1 VCCRKRLLCD
11 TVSVVTGYPSRF
23 RDVPAARE
31 AHGAAVDL
39 IVESVGLADAPADRL
54 LEALRGRS
62 APAVRLLDRALEA
75 GVPRGAPAELGELL
89 APALD
94 PPPWVDCDLLD
105 AGALAWH
112 RAGGVPQ
119 LLALTAGSL
128 AYGYGIGSLARTL
141 AATGRLTQMAPRRLG
156 ETSRWVLAA
165 TEPGALRAGGAG
177 LAATMRLRLVHAIV
191 RAHLRRGG
199 EWDVAEWG
207 EPISLGDTV
216 ATGMFGFFIVP
227 LHALEDLGVRYT
239 AAELEAMNHL
249 WRYVSL
255 LMGAPER
262 FLPRTYAESEAWFAA
277 AEALDAGPIEESREL
292 VRALL
297 FDAFPVG
304 QVLPGPA
311 GAAARL
317 ATAHALGALARRWMG
332 DERADHLRV
341 PDTPLKRLV
350 PAARPVIL
358 VRELLR
364 TSRLL
369 GSDERIARMEIGL
382 AQLVLNRLGAG
393 PAAIAPEQVEA
404 EPFLAAA

>member
-1 VCCRKRLLCD
+1 LL
-11 TVSVVTGYPSRF
+11 VTRYPSRF
-23 RDVPAARE
+23 HEIDAARA
-31 AHGAAVDL
+31 AHGPVIDL
-39 IVESVGLADAPADRL
+39 IVESVGLSDEPADRL
-54 LEALRGRS
+54 LDAMRGRS
-62 APAVRLLDRALEA
+62 APVARLLDRALSD
-75 GVPRGAPAELGELL
+75 GVPRGAPPELHDLL
-89 APALD
+89 APALE
-94 PPPWVDCDLLD
+94 PPGWVDHDLLD
-105 AGALAWH
+105 AGAVAWH

-128 AYGYGIGSLARTL
+128 AYGYGYGSLALTL

-165 TEPGALRAGGAG
+165 TEPRALRAGGAG
-177 LAATMRLRLVHAIV
+177 VAATLRLRLVHAVV
-191 RAHLRRGG
+191 RRHLRRRGD
-199 EWDVAEWG
+199 WDVAQWG

-262 FLPRTYAESEAWFAA
+262 CLPRTYAESEAWFAA
-277 AEALDAGPIEESREL
+277 AAALDAGPIEESCEL

-297 FDAFPVG
+297 FDAFPVR

-332 DERADHLRV
+332 DERADELRV

-358 VRELLR
+358 ARELLR

-382 AQLVLNRLGAG
+382 TQLVLNRLGAE